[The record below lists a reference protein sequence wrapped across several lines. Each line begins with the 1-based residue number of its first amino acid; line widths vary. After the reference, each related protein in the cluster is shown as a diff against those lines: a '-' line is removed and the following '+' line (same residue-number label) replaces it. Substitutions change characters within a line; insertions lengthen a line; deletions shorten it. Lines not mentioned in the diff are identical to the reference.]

1 MGNYPGAQ
9 SPKPLIVLS
18 NSPFISGLNN
28 GPMTK
33 PKRESFATK
42 TTCAPAACNA
52 CLPTLGPAILPNC
65 HQVYTTI
72 PKARRDLLATRTLPP
87 PSSCASDGLDWGIG
101 RYMYIYQALDLNML
115 GFLPWDVYKFFTCT
129 CWPSHL
135 FSMCLCTSH
144 VFFFSRVLVCYIFGA
159 WVAEKEWRSITSLFK
174 LNELLEPETTCSH
187 YWIAWEMYGLRKIHS
202 ILSCSSKY
210 TGAKL
215 PN

>member
-9 SPKPLIVLS
+9 SPKPLIALS

-33 PKRESFATK
+33 VKRESFATK

-101 RYMYIYQALDLNML
+101 RYTYIYIYIATLTAQALDLNMIR
-115 GFLPWDVYKFFTCT
+115 
-129 CWPSHL
+129 L
-135 FSMCLCTSH
+135 FALRCIQILYMYMLTISFVFH
-144 VFFFSRVLVCYIFGA
+144 VPLHKSCFFFPCFGVLYL
-159 WVAEKEWRSITSLFK
+159 WRLGS
-174 LNELLEPETTCSH
+174 
-187 YWIAWEMYGLRKIHS
+187 
-202 ILSCSSKY
+202 
-210 TGAKL
+210 
-215 PN
+215 

>member
-9 SPKPLIVLS
+9 SPKPLIALS

-33 PKRESFATK
+33 VKRESFATK

-101 RYMYIYQALDLNML
+101 RYIYIYIATLTAQALDLNMIR
-115 GFLPWDVYKFFTCT
+115 
-129 CWPSHL
+129 L
-135 FSMCLCTSH
+135 FALRRIQILYMYMLTISFVFH
-144 VFFFSRVLVCYIFGA
+144 VPLHKSCFFFPCFGVLYL
-159 WVAEKEWRSITSLFK
+159 WRLGSWKGMEIYNISF
-174 LNELLEPETTCSH
+174 
-187 YWIAWEMYGLRKIHS
+187 
-202 ILSCSSKY
+202 
-210 TGAKL
+210 
-215 PN
+215 

>member
-9 SPKPLIVLS
+9 SPKPLIALS

-33 PKRESFATK
+33 VKRESFATK

-101 RYMYIYQALDLNML
+101 RYIYIYIATLTAQALDLNMIR
-115 GFLPWDVYKFFTCT
+115 
-129 CWPSHL
+129 L
-135 FSMCLCTSH
+135 FALRCIQILYMYMLTISFVFH
-144 VFFFSRVLVCYIFGA
+144 VPLHKSCFFSRVLVCYIFGA

-174 LNELLEPETTCSH
+174 LNELGTPCCDIWNLKQH
-187 YWIAWEMYGLRKIHS
+187 AAIIG
-202 ILSCSSKY
+202 
-210 TGAKL
+210 
-215 PN
+215 